1 MFAMTACIFFGL
13 CGLLLGSFLNVCILR
28 LPAGESVV
36 WPRSH
41 CRQCEQPIANR
52 DNIPVLSWLMLGA
65 ACRACG
71 GRISWRYPA
80 IELITC
86 GLFVMCWLRFSIPW
100 LAACW
105 ALLCFLLLGLAVM
118 DAETLLLPDRFT
130 LPGLG
135 AGVVFAGLRPGLES
149 GVWTY
154 ADGLRAAGLSLL
166 AAAAAA
172 AALLLIAGAYWLVRR
187 RMGMGMGDVKL
198 LALLGAWLGLRET
211 GLVLFLAVV
220 VGAIYGVGTILFRRA
235 GSRTGSEDQL
245 PAGQLPVP
253 FGTMLSLA
261 GIYSIFLGE
270 RTLGWYLQFFH

>member
-1 MFAMTACIFFGL
+1 MFAMTVCIFFGL

-270 RTLGWYLQFFH
+270 RTLGWYMQFFH

>member
-1 MFAMTACIFFGL
+1 M
-13 CGLLLGSFLNVCILR
+13 
-28 LPAGESVV
+28 

-52 DNIPVLSWLMLGA
+52 DNIPVLSWLLLGA

-80 IELITC
+80 IELLTC
-86 GLFVMCWLRFSIPW
+86 GLFVMCCLRFSIPW

-135 AGVVFAGLRPGLES
+135 AGVVFAGLRPGLEN
-149 GVWTY
+149 GMWTY
-154 ADGLRAAGLSLL
+154 AAGLRAAGGLSAGRGGSGGDTAFDCRSLL
-166 AAAAAA
+166 AGPAPH
-172 AALLLIAGAYWLVRR
+172 GNGNGR
-187 RMGMGMGDVKL
+187 
-198 LALLGAWLGLRET
+198 RET
-211 GLVLFLAVV
+211 PGHASGVAGSSANWTGVVSGGGRGRAV
-220 VGAIYGVGTILFRRA
+220 RA
-235 GSRTGSEDQL
+235 GNDPVPEPGRWDDQL
-245 PAGQLPVP
+245 PPGQLPIP

-261 GIYSIFLGE
+261 GLYSIFLGQW
-270 RTLGWYLQFFH
+270 TLSWYMQFFH